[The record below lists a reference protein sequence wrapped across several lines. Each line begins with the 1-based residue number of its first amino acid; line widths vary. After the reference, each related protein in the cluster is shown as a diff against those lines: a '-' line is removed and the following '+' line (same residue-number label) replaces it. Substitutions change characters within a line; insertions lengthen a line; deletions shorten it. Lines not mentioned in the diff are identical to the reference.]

1 MCLHVIHVHG
11 YEMLKLVHC
20 KGGYVKKPQNV
31 NLFFKSLSVLIGRAY
46 YNVVTLLIE
55 LTERPKL
62 PMQVT
67 KVYCFISK
75 KS

>member
-31 NLFFKSLSVLIGRAY
+31 NLFFKSLSVLIGR
-46 YNVVTLLIE
+46 TLLIE